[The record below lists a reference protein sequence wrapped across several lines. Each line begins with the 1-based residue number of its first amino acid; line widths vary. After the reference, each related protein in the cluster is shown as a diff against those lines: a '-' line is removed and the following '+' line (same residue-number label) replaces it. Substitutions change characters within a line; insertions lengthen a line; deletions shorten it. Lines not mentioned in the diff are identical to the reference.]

1 MIYNYNYENNSNS
14 IINEFDDNSIKK
26 YICKSCNDQTTILKK
41 KSIYPNGDFLCL
53 NCWDKFYKRLN
64 KI

>member
-1 MIYNYNYENNSNS
+1 MYNFNYENDGDS
-14 IINEFDDNSIKK
+14 IIKNNNDNSIKL
-26 YICKSCNDQTTILKK
+26 YNCNLCNNQTTILKK
-41 KSIYPNGDFLCL
+41 KSIYSNGDFLCL